1 MALNFPSNPID
12 GQLYPDPA
20 VTGST
25 QYVWIAAKGTWLT
38 VFKGVERVE
47 AIEPI
52 TNQGSAS
59 VPKIGITPATQ
70 TLAGSM
76 TAADKTKLDNLA
88 PAAGTV
94 TSVTAGVGLGA
105 PLTNNSITSSGTINL
120 LAPTPLIIGGVKAG
134 STVSIDTLGSIDI
147 RPPGSAR
154 IGGVKEGNGI
164 SIAGDGT
171 ASLATGSTF
180 TVIDNLSFKFNS
192 SLQTFQLTDGGVP
205 YTPSIPQSL
214 LIFIQDVFQIP
225 LIDFSIA
232 GSNITFST
240 APATG
245 ATFYGISLT

>member
-1 MALNFPSNPID
+1 MALNFPNNPTD

-20 VTGST
+20 IEGST
-25 QYVWIAAKGTWLT
+25 QYVWNATKGTWLT
-38 VFKGVERVE
+38 VFKGVERVVGV
-47 AIEPI
+47 APVVSGGTTSIP
-52 TNQGSAS
+52 A
-59 VPKIGITPATQ
+59 IGITPATPIE
-70 TLAGSM
+70 AGSM
-76 TAADKTKLDNLA
+76 SAADKTKLDGLT

-94 TSVTAGVGLGA
+94 TSVTAGIGLGA

-120 LAPTPLIIGGVKAG
+120 LAPTPLALGGVKAG
-134 STVSIDTLGSIDI
+134 TTVSIDVSGTIDV
-147 RPPGSAR
+147 RPPASAR

-225 LIDFSIA
+225 LIDFTVS

>member
-1 MALNFPSNPID
+1 MALQFPNNPFD
-12 GQLYPDPA
+12 GQLYPNPA
-20 VTGST
+20 IDGST
-25 QYVWIAAKGTWLT
+25 QYVWIDAKGTWLT
-38 VFKGVERVE
+38 VFKGVERVD
-47 AIEPI
+47 AIAPI
-52 TNQGSAS
+52 TNTGSAGI
-59 VPKIGITPATQ
+59 PKIGITPATTTQ
-70 TLAGSM
+70 DGSM

-94 TSVTAGVGLGA
+94 TSITAGLGLGA
-105 PLTNNSITSSGTINL
+105 PLTNDSITSSGTINL
-120 LAPTPLIIGGVKAG
+120 LAPTPLTLGGVKAG
-134 STVSIDTLGSIDI
+134 TTVLIDNSGTIDV

-164 SIAGDGT
+164 SIAADGA

-225 LIDFSIA
+225 LIDFTTS
-232 GSNITFST
+232 GSNITFSV